1 MHNAHID
8 IPLKIKNQYHLDKI
22 IYVPTGISPVG
33 KIFKASKSDRI
44 KMLEN
49 AVSHHNSL
57 AINDYE
63 VSSSDKSYSINTL
76 KYFKE
81 LYPQGRLRLIIGEDN
96 FMSFTKWHK
105 YQEIME
111 IVNIIVLS
119 RDNIA
124 RCDKIRSSKI
134 LFEENI
140 NLFNKIISGKIHFS
154 KKHKSIVSSTIIR
167 ECVSRNESIMSYV
180 SDENNKYIFNKGLYK

>member
-33 KIFKASKSDRI
+33 KTFKASKSDRI

-49 AVSHHNSL
+49 AVIVHKSL
-57 AINDYE
+57 VINDYE
-63 VSSSDKSYSINTL
+63 LSSSDTSYSINTL

-81 LYPQGRLRLIIGEDN
+81 LYPQDKLRLIIGEDN
-96 FMSFTKWHK
+96 FMSFTKWYK

-119 RDNIA
+119 RDNIM
-124 RCDKIRSSKI
+124 RCDKINIIKK

-140 NLFNKIISGKIHFS
+140 DLFNESISGKIHFS
-154 KKHKSIVSSTIIR
+154 RKHKSIVSSTIIR
-167 ECVSRNESIMSYV
+167 ERISRNKSIMNYV
-180 SDENNKYIFNKGLYK
+180 SKENNKYIFNKGLYK

>member
-33 KIFKASKSDRI
+33 KTFKASKSDRI

-49 AVSHHNSL
+49 AVIVHKSL
-57 AINDYE
+57 AINNYE
-63 VSSSDKSYSINTL
+63 LSSLDTSYSINTL

-81 LYPQGRLRLIIGEDN
+81 LYPQDKLRLIIGEDN
-96 FMSFTKWHK
+96 FMSFTKWYK

-119 RDNIA
+119 RDNIM
-124 RCDKIRSSKI
+124 RCDKINKI
-134 LFEENI
+134 KKLFEENI
-140 NLFNKIISGKIHFS
+140 DLFNESISGKIHFS
-154 KKHKSIVSSTIIR
+154 RKHKSIVSSTIIR
-167 ECVSRNESIMSYV
+167 ERISRNKSIMNYV
-180 SDENNKYIFNKGLYK
+180 SKENNKYIFNKGLYK

>member
-1 MHNAHID
+1 VHNAHID
-8 IPLKIKNQYHLDKI
+8 IPLKIKKQYHLDKI

-33 KIFKASKSDRI
+33 KTFKASKPDRI

-49 AVSHHNSL
+49 AVTQHESL

-63 VSSSDKSYSINTL
+63 IRSLDTSYSINTL

-81 LYPQGRLRLIIGEDN
+81 LYPQDKLRLIVGEDN

-119 RDNIA
+119 RDNIM
-124 RCDKIRSSKI
+124 RCDKINSIKA

-140 NLFNKIISGKIHFS
+140 NLFNESMSGIIHFS
-154 KKHKSIVSSTIIR
+154 RKHKSIVSSTIIR
-167 ECVSRNESIMSYV
+167 ECISRNESIMNYV
-180 SDENNKYIFNKGLYK
+180 SKENNEYIFNKGLYK

>member
-8 IPLKIKNQYHLDKI
+8 IPLKIKKQYHLDKI

-33 KIFKASKSDRI
+33 KTFKASKPDRI

-49 AVSHHNSL
+49 AVTQHESL

-63 VSSSDKSYSINTL
+63 IRSLDTSYSINTL

-81 LYPQGRLRLIIGEDN
+81 LYPQDKLRLIVGEDN

-119 RDNIA
+119 RDNIM
-124 RCDKIRSSKI
+124 RCDKINSIKA

-140 NLFNKIISGKIHFS
+140 NLFNESMSGIIHFS
-154 KKHKSIVSSTIIR
+154 RKHKSIVSSTIIR
-167 ECVSRNESIMSYV
+167 ECISRNESIMNYV
-180 SDENNKYIFNKGLYK
+180 SKENNEYIFNKGLYK

>member
-8 IPLKIKNQYHLDKI
+8 LPLKIKNQYHLDKI

-33 KIFKASKSDRI
+33 KTFKASKSDRI

-49 AVSHHNSL
+49 AVIVNKSL
-57 AINDYE
+57 VINDYE
-63 VSSSDKSYSINTL
+63 LRSPDTSYSINTL

-81 LYPQGRLRLIIGEDN
+81 LYPQDKLRLIIGEDN
-96 FMSFTKWHK
+96 FMSFAKWYK

-119 RDNIA
+119 RDNIM
-124 RCDKIRSSKI
+124 RCDKINKI
-134 LFEENI
+134 KKLFEENI
-140 NLFNKIISGKIHFS
+140 NLFNESIAGKIHFS
-154 KKHKSIVSSTIIR
+154 REHKSIISSTIIR
-167 ECVSRNESIMSYV
+167 ERISRNKSIMNYV
-180 SDENNKYIFNKGLYK
+180 SKENNKYIFNKGLYK

>member
-8 IPLKIKNQYHLDKI
+8 LPLKIKNQYHLDKI

-33 KIFKASKSDRI
+33 KTFKASKSDRI

-49 AVSHHNSL
+49 AVIVHKSL
-57 AINDYE
+57 VINDYE
-63 VSSSDKSYSINTL
+63 LSSSDTSYSINTL

-81 LYPQGRLRLIIGEDN
+81 LYPQDKLRLIIGEDN
-96 FMSFTKWHK
+96 FMSFTKWYK

-119 RDNIA
+119 RDNIM
-124 RCDKIRSSKI
+124 RCDKINKI
-134 LFEENI
+134 KKLFEENI
-140 NLFNKIISGKIHFS
+140 DLFNESISGKIHFS
-154 KKHKSIVSSTIIR
+154 RKHKSIVSSTIIR
-167 ECVSRNESIMSYV
+167 ERISRNKSIMNYV
-180 SDENNKYIFNKGLYK
+180 SKENTKYIFNKGLYK

>member
-1 MHNAHID
+1 VHNAHID

-33 KIFKASKSDRI
+33 KTFKASKSDRI

-49 AVSHHNSL
+49 AVIVHKSL
-57 AINDYE
+57 VINDYE
-63 VSSSDKSYSINTL
+63 LSSSDTSYSINTL

-81 LYPQGRLRLIIGEDN
+81 LYPQDKLRLIIGEDN
-96 FMSFTKWHK
+96 FMSFTKWYK

-119 RDNIA
+119 RDNIM
-124 RCDKIRSSKI
+124 RCDKINIIKK

-140 NLFNKIISGKIHFS
+140 DLFNESISGKIHFS
-154 KKHKSIVSSTIIR
+154 RKHKSIVSSTIIR
-167 ECVSRNESIMSYV
+167 ERISRNKSIMNYV
-180 SDENNKYIFNKGLYK
+180 SKENNKYIFNKGLYK

>member
-8 IPLKIKNQYHLDKI
+8 IPLKIKKQYCLDKI

-33 KIFKASKSDRI
+33 KIFKASKSDRV

-49 AVSHHNSL
+49 AVTPHESL
-57 AINDYE
+57 VINDYE
-63 VSSSDKSYSINTL
+63 LSSLDTSYSIDTL

-81 LYPQGRLRLIIGEDN
+81 LYPQDKLRLIVGEDN
-96 FMSFTKWHK
+96 FISFTEWYK

-119 RDNIA
+119 RDNIM
-124 RCDKIRSSKI
+124 RCDKINDIKV

-140 NLFNKIISGKIHFS
+140 NLFNKSMSGKIHFS
-154 KKHKSIVSSTIIR
+154 RKHKSIVSSTIIR
-167 ECVSRNESIMSYV
+167 ECISRNESIMNYV
-180 SDENNKYIFNKGLYK
+180 SKENNEYIFNKGLYK

>member
-1 MHNAHID
+1 VHNAHID
-8 IPLKIKNQYHLDKI
+8 IPLKIKKQYHLDKI

-49 AVSHHNSL
+49 AVTPHKSL
-57 AINDYE
+57 AINNYE
-63 VSSSDKSYSINTL
+63 LNSLDTSYSIDTL
-76 KYFKE
+76 KYFQE
-81 LYPQGRLRLIIGEDN
+81 LYPQDKLRLIVGEDN

-105 YQEIME
+105 YQKIME

-119 RDNIA
+119 RDNIM
-124 RCDKIRSSKI
+124 RCDKINDIKV

-140 NLFNKIISGKIHFS
+140 NLFNQGMSGKIHFS
-154 KKHKSIVSSTIIR
+154 RKHKSIVSSTIIR
-167 ECVSRNESIMSYV
+167 ECISRNESIMNYV
-180 SDENNKYIFNKGLYK
+180 SKENNNYIFNKGLYK

>member
-8 IPLKIKNQYHLDKI
+8 IPLKIKKQYHLDKI

-33 KIFKASKSDRI
+33 KTFKASKPDRI

-49 AVSHHNSL
+49 AVTQHESL

-63 VSSSDKSYSINTL
+63 IRSSDTSYSINTL

-81 LYPQGRLRLIIGEDN
+81 LYPQEKLRLIVGEDN
-96 FMSFTKWHK
+96 FMSFSKWYK

-119 RDNIA
+119 RDNIM
-124 RCDKIRSSKI
+124 RCDKINSIKA

-140 NLFNKIISGKIHFS
+140 NLFNKSMSGKIQFS
-154 KKHKSIVSSTIIR
+154 RKHKSIISSTIIR
-167 ECVSRNESIMSYV
+167 ECISRNESIMNYV
-180 SDENNKYIFNKGLYK
+180 SKENNKYIFNKGLYK

>member
-1 MHNAHID
+1 VHNAHID

-33 KIFKASKSDRI
+33 KTFKASKSDRI

-49 AVSHHNSL
+49 AVIVHKSL
-57 AINDYE
+57 VINDYE
-63 VSSSDKSYSINTL
+63 LSSSDTSYSINTL

-81 LYPQGRLRLIIGEDN
+81 LYPQDKLRLIIGEDN
-96 FMSFTKWHK
+96 FMSFTKWYK

-119 RDNIA
+119 RDNIM
-124 RCDKIRSSKI
+124 RCDKINKI
-134 LFEENI
+134 KKLFEENI
-140 NLFNKIISGKIHFS
+140 DLFNESISGKIHFS
-154 KKHKSIVSSTIIR
+154 RKHKSIVSSTIIR
-167 ECVSRNESIMSYV
+167 ERISRNKSIMNYV
-180 SDENNKYIFNKGLYK
+180 SKENNKYIFNKGLYK

>member
-8 IPLKIKNQYHLDKI
+8 IPLKIKKEYHLDKI

-33 KIFKASKSDRI
+33 KIFKASKFDRI

-49 AVSHHNSL
+49 VVTPHKSL

-63 VSSSDKSYSINTL
+63 LSSLDTSYSINTL

-81 LYPQGRLRLIIGEDN
+81 LYPQDKLRLIVGEDN
-96 FMSFTKWHK
+96 FMSFTKWYK
-105 YQEIME
+105 YLEIIE

-119 RDNIA
+119 RDNIM
-124 RCDKIRSSKI
+124 RCDKINNIKV

-140 NLFNKIISGKIHFS
+140 NLFNKSKSGKIHFS
-154 KKHKSIVSSTIIR
+154 RKHKSTVSSTIIR
-167 ECVSRNESIMSYV
+167 ECISRNESIMNYV
-180 SDENNKYIFNKGLYK
+180 SEENNKYIFNKGLYK

>member
-8 IPLKIKNQYHLDKI
+8 IPLKIKKQYCLDKI

-49 AVSHHNSL
+49 AVTPHESL
-57 AINDYE
+57 VINNYE
-63 VSSSDKSYSINTL
+63 LSSSDTSYSIDTL

-81 LYPQGRLRLIIGEDN
+81 LYPQDKLRLIVGEDN
-96 FMSFTKWHK
+96 FMSFTEWYK

-119 RDNIA
+119 RDNIM
-124 RCDKIRSSKI
+124 RCDKINDIKV

-140 NLFNKIISGKIHFS
+140 NLFNKSMSGKIHFS
-154 KKHKSIVSSTIIR
+154 RKHKSIVSSTIIR
-167 ECVSRNESIMSYV
+167 ECISRNEPIMNYV
-180 SDENNKYIFNKGLYK
+180 SKENNKYIFNKGLYK

>member
-1 MHNAHID
+1 VHNAHID
-8 IPLKIKNQYHLDKI
+8 LPLKIKNQYHLDKI

-33 KIFKASKSDRI
+33 KTFKASKSDRI

-49 AVSHHNSL
+49 AVIVHKSL
-57 AINDYE
+57 VINDYE
-63 VSSSDKSYSINTL
+63 LSSSDTSYSINTL

-81 LYPQGRLRLIIGEDN
+81 LYPQDKLRLIIGEDN
-96 FMSFTKWHK
+96 FMSFTKWYK

-119 RDNIA
+119 RDNIM
-124 RCDKIRSSKI
+124 RCDKINIIKK

-140 NLFNKIISGKIHFS
+140 DLFNESISGKIHFS
-154 KKHKSIVSSTIIR
+154 RKHKSIVSSTIIR
-167 ECVSRNESIMSYV
+167 ERISRNKSIMNYV
-180 SDENNKYIFNKGLYK
+180 SKENNKYIFNKGLYK

>member
-1 MHNAHID
+1 VHNAHID
-8 IPLKIKNQYHLDKI
+8 IPLKIKKQYHLDKI

-49 AVSHHNSL
+49 AVTPHKSL

-63 VSSSDKSYSINTL
+63 LNSLDISYSIDTL

-81 LYPQGRLRLIIGEDN
+81 LYPQDKLRLIVGEDN

-105 YQEIME
+105 YQEIMG

-119 RDNIA
+119 RDNIM
-124 RCDKIRSSKI
+124 RCDKMGNIKV

-140 NLFNKIISGKIHFS
+140 NLFNKSMSGKIHFS
-154 KKHKSIVSSTIIR
+154 RKHKSILSSTIIR
-167 ECVSRNESIMSYV
+167 ERISRNESIMNYV
-180 SDENNKYIFNKGLYK
+180 SKENNKYIFNKGLYK

>member
-8 IPLKIKNQYHLDKI
+8 IPLKIKKEYHLDKI

-49 AVSHHNSL
+49 AVTPHKSL

-63 VSSSDKSYSINTL
+63 LSSLDKSYSINTL
-76 KYFKE
+76 QYFKE
-81 LYPQGRLRLIIGEDN
+81 LYPQDKLRLIVGEDN

-105 YQEIME
+105 YQEIIR

-119 RDNIA
+119 RDNIM
-124 RCDKIRSSKI
+124 RCDKMNSIKV

-140 NLFNKIISGKIHFS
+140 NLFNKSMSGKIHFS
-154 KKHKSIVSSTIIR
+154 RKHKSIVSSTIIR
-167 ECVSRNESIMSYV
+167 ECISRNESIMNYV
-180 SDENNKYIFNKGLYK
+180 SKENNEYIFNKGLYK

>member
-33 KIFKASKSDRI
+33 KTFKASKSDRI

-49 AVSHHNSL
+49 AVIVHKSL
-57 AINDYE
+57 VINDYE
-63 VSSSDKSYSINTL
+63 LSSSDTSYSINTL

-81 LYPQGRLRLIIGEDN
+81 LYPQDKLRLIIGEDN
-96 FMSFTKWHK
+96 FMSFTKWYK

-119 RDNIA
+119 RDNIM
-124 RCDKIRSSKI
+124 RCDKINKI
-134 LFEENI
+134 KKLFEENI
-140 NLFNKIISGKIHFS
+140 DLFNESISGKIHFS
-154 KKHKSIVSSTIIR
+154 RKHKSIVSSTIIR
-167 ECVSRNESIMSYV
+167 ERISRNKSIMNYV
-180 SDENNKYIFNKGLYK
+180 SKENNKYIFNKGLYK

>member
-8 IPLKIKNQYHLDKI
+8 IPLKIKKQYHLDKI

-33 KIFKASKSDRI
+33 KTFKANKSDRI

-49 AVSHHNSL
+49 AVTQHESL

-63 VSSSDKSYSINTL
+63 IRSLDTSYSINTL

-81 LYPQGRLRLIIGEDN
+81 LYPQDKLRLIVGEDN

-119 RDNIA
+119 RDNIM
-124 RCDKIRSSKI
+124 RCDKINSIKV

-140 NLFNKIISGKIHFS
+140 NLFNESMSGKIHFS
-154 KKHKSIVSSTIIR
+154 RKHKSIVSSTIIR
-167 ECVSRNESIMSYV
+167 ECISRNESIMNYV
-180 SDENNKYIFNKGLYK
+180 SKENNEYIFNKGLYK

>member
-8 IPLKIKNQYHLDKI
+8 IPLKIKKQYHLDKI

-33 KIFKASKSDRI
+33 KTFRASKPDRI

-49 AVSHHNSL
+49 AVTQHESL
-57 AINDYE
+57 AINYYE
-63 VSSSDKSYSINTL
+63 ICSLDTSYSINTL

-81 LYPQGRLRLIIGEDN
+81 LYPQDKLRLIVGEDN

-105 YQEIME
+105 YQEIIR

-119 RDNIA
+119 RDNIM
-124 RCDKIRSSKI
+124 RCDKINSIKA

-140 NLFNKIISGKIHFS
+140 NLFNKSMSGKIHFS
-154 KKHKSIVSSTIIR
+154 RKHKSIVSSTIIR
-167 ECVSRNESIMSYV
+167 ECISRNESIMNYV
-180 SDENNKYIFNKGLYK
+180 SKENNKYIFNKGLYK

>member
-1 MHNAHID
+1 VHNAHID
-8 IPLKIKNQYHLDKI
+8 IPLKIKKEYHLDKI

-33 KIFKASKSDRI
+33 KIFKASKFDRI

-49 AVSHHNSL
+49 AVTPHKSL

-63 VSSSDKSYSINTL
+63 LSSLDTSYSINTL

-81 LYPQGRLRLIIGEDN
+81 LYPQDKLRLIVGEDN

-105 YQEIME
+105 YLEITE

-119 RDNIA
+119 RDNIM
-124 RCDKIRSSKI
+124 RCDKINSIKV

-140 NLFNKIISGKIHFS
+140 NLFNESMSGKIHFS
-154 KKHKSIVSSTIIR
+154 RKHKSIVSSTIIR
-167 ECVSRNESIMSYV
+167 ECISRNESIMNYV
-180 SDENNKYIFNKGLYK
+180 SEENNKYIFNKGLYK

>member
-8 IPLKIKNQYHLDKI
+8 IPLKIKKQYCLDKI

-33 KIFKASKSDRI
+33 KTFKASKSDRV

-49 AVSHHNSL
+49 AVTPHESL
-57 AINDYE
+57 VINDYE
-63 VSSSDKSYSINTL
+63 LSSLDTSYSIDTL

-81 LYPQGRLRLIIGEDN
+81 LYPQDKLRLIVGEDN
-96 FMSFTKWHK
+96 FISFTEWYK

-119 RDNIA
+119 RDNIM
-124 RCDKIRSSKI
+124 RCDKINDIKV

-140 NLFNKIISGKIHFS
+140 NLFNKSMSGKIHFS
-154 KKHKSIVSSTIIR
+154 RKHKSIVSSTIIR
-167 ECVSRNESIMSYV
+167 ECISRNESIMNYV
-180 SDENNKYIFNKGLYK
+180 SKENNNYIFNKGLYK

>member
-1 MHNAHID
+1 VHNAHID
-8 IPLKIKNQYHLDKI
+8 IPLKIKKQYCLDEI

-33 KIFKASKSDRI
+33 KIFKASKSDRV

-49 AVSHHNSL
+49 AVTPHESL
-57 AINDYE
+57 VINDYE
-63 VSSSDKSYSINTL
+63 LSSLDTSYSIDTL

-81 LYPQGRLRLIIGEDN
+81 LYPQDKLRLIVGEDN
-96 FMSFTKWHK
+96 FISFTEWYK

-119 RDNIA
+119 RDNIM
-124 RCDKIRSSKI
+124 RCDKINDIKV

-140 NLFNKIISGKIHFS
+140 NLFNKSMSGKIHFS
-154 KKHKSIVSSTIIR
+154 RKHKSIVSSTIIR
-167 ECVSRNESIMSYV
+167 ECISRNESIMNYV
-180 SDENNKYIFNKGLYK
+180 SKENNKYIFNKGLYK

>member
-8 IPLKIKNQYHLDKI
+8 IPLKIKKQYHLDKI

-33 KIFKASKSDRI
+33 KIFKASKSDRV

-49 AVSHHNSL
+49 AVTPHKSL
-57 AINDYE
+57 VINNYE
-63 VSSSDKSYSINTL
+63 LSSLGTSYSIDTL

-81 LYPQGRLRLIIGEDN
+81 LYPHDKLRLIVGEDN
-96 FMSFTKWHK
+96 FMSFIEWHK

-119 RDNIA
+119 RDNIM
-124 RCDKIRSSKI
+124 RCDKINSIKV

-140 NLFNKIISGKIHFS
+140 NLFNESMSGKIHFS
-154 KKHKSIVSSTIIR
+154 RKHKSIVSSTIIR
-167 ECVSRNESIMSYV
+167 ECISRNESIMNYV
-180 SDENNKYIFNKGLYK
+180 SEENNKYIFNKGLYK

>member
-33 KIFKASKSDRI
+33 KTFKASKSDRI

-49 AVSHHNSL
+49 AVIVHKSL
-57 AINDYE
+57 AINNYE
-63 VSSSDKSYSINTL
+63 LSSLDTSYSINTL

-81 LYPQGRLRLIIGEDN
+81 LYPQDKLRLIIGEDN
-96 FMSFTKWHK
+96 FMSFTKWYK

-119 RDNIA
+119 RDNIM
-124 RCDKIRSSKI
+124 RCDKINIIKK

-140 NLFNKIISGKIHFS
+140 DLFNESISGKIHFS
-154 KKHKSIVSSTIIR
+154 RKHKSIVSSTIIR
-167 ECVSRNESIMSYV
+167 ERISRNKSIMNYV
-180 SDENNKYIFNKGLYK
+180 SKENNKYIFNKGLYK

>member
-8 IPLKIKNQYHLDKI
+8 IPLKIKKQYCLDKI

-33 KIFKASKSDRI
+33 KIFKASKSDRV

-49 AVSHHNSL
+49 AVTPHESL
-57 AINDYE
+57 VINNYE
-63 VSSSDKSYSINTL
+63 LGSSDTSYSIYTL

-81 LYPQGRLRLIIGEDN
+81 LYPQDKLRLIVGEDN
-96 FMSFTKWHK
+96 FMSFTEWYK

-119 RDNIA
+119 RDNIM
-124 RCDKIRSSKI
+124 RCDKINDIKV

-140 NLFNKIISGKIHFS
+140 NLFNKSMSGKIHFS
-154 KKHKSIVSSTIIR
+154 RKHKSIVSSTIIR
-167 ECVSRNESIMSYV
+167 ECISRNESIMNYV
-180 SDENNKYIFNKGLYK
+180 SKENNKYIFNKGLYK